1 MNNSVIAQLITNGDY
16 AQLHFDHRL
25 PVLDTSKRSLN
36 GYDHGMDLVIS
47 RPKAR
52 LRQGRL
58 LAKRNAGQTSI
69 EIGNP
74 IEVYQELLG
83 SFANIEG
90 LIHLKQVNSYTLN
103 IEVGKLF
110 NCVEIGRNIAELIA
124 KMIFQKE
131 LQLTLSQ
138 EGDEASKLQLDP
150 GVKLEGLKMIE
161 NFGDFI

>member
-1 MNNSVIAQLITNGDY
+1 
-16 AQLHFDHRL
+16 
-25 PVLDTSKRSLN
+25 
-36 GYDHGMDLVIS
+36 
-47 RPKAR
+47 
-52 LRQGRL
+52 
-58 LAKRNAGQTSI
+58 
-69 EIGNP
+69 
-74 IEVYQELLG
+74 LLG

-131 LQLTLSQ
+131 LQLTFGQ